1 VAISVR
7 PYRQVEL
14 SELGRET
21 VGVATTA
28 SHVYLRRTIA

>member
-1 VAISVR
+1 MSVR
-7 PYRQVEL
+7 PDGQVES

-21 VGVATTA
+21 VSVATTA